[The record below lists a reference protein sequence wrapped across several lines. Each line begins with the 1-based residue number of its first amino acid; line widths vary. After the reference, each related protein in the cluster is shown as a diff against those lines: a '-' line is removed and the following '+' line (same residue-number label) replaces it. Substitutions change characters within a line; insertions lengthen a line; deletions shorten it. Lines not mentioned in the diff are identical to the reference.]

1 MKKILIIIFII
12 IIFVIGGIFGYKRIL
27 SIEKENKIIQLFNK
41 ESLENFS
48 KNKNEMLEKLKTLN
62 KEEADELYEQYLER
76 NNIILE
82 NLNIE
87 YEKFL
92 SGGINGIYNKD
103 IAENFTD
110 EEMKIANKFLNKYNL
125 ELWYFARG
133 SYIIREVPDFYYK
146 TFKDYVTDDYKEYLK
161 IASNENEEHYVADS
175 GLCITLEELGDRI
188 VTWENFLEKYPNSKL
203 NDKVND
209 TCNSYRRDYILG
221 VPGGIYDYRES
232 AEEYN
237 RFIKKYPDS
246 PTTELLGY
254 YLEEVNLDK
263 PEDNDSEALSKM
275 IDEYIEKYFYLGSL
289 ENRKKGNLFSEQTN
303 TLLEEFNKNKEEIIN
318 KVKTLNKEEADKLY
332 DEYLEENKKFCE
344 SLMQTEA
351 FFNHYMD
358 LFESSTKA
366 KFQEAKK
373 ILNEYGLTIIDIQGE
388 FFPHITSNFYYEIF
402 KDYVS
407 DEYRDYLKLTSKDDD
422 TEVIYMPTGLA
433 TFEYNSI
440 IPLNIHEVGNKILA
454 FRNFLDKYPNT
465 KFKGIFSVYVFYIL
479 DYIDFSLPYKKN
491 ENGIDEPED
500 YYKISQENMVE
511 YKEFVKK
518 NPNELTTK
526 CLNYL
531 LNNYKNKKSEVI
543 GQEIDKIIEKEMKE
557 KFGIEEVWT
566 F

>member
-1 MKKILIIIFII
+1 MKKILIIIFTVA
-12 IIFVIGGIFGYKRIL
+12 IFVIGGIFGYKKIL

-41 ESLENFS
+41 DSLENFS

-62 KEEADELYEQYLER
+62 KEEADELYEQYLES
-76 NNIILE
+76 NNTILE

-87 YEKFL
+87 HDKLL
-92 SGGINGIYNKD
+92 SGGIYNNED
-103 IAENFTD
+103 TSENFTD
-110 EEMKIANKFLNKYNL
+110 EEWKIANKFLNRYDL
-125 ELWYFARG
+125 ELWYLARG
-133 SYIIREVPDFYYK
+133 SCIIREVPDFYYK

-161 IASNENEEHYVADS
+161 ITSKENEEHYVADS

-203 NDKVND
+203 NDKVNNI
-209 TCNSYRRDYILG
+209 CNSYRRDYILG
-221 VPGGIYDYRES
+221 VPGGIYDYKES

-254 YLEEVNLDK
+254 YLEEVNLDE
-263 PEDNDSEALSKM
+263 PENNDSEDLSKM

-318 KVKTLNKEEADKLY
+318 KIKTLNKEAADKLY

-351 FFNHYMD
+351 FFNDRD
-358 LFESSTKA
+358 LFEPSTKA

-440 IPLNIHEVGNKILA
+440 IPLTIHEVGNKILV

-479 DYIDFSLPYKKN
+479 DYIDFSLPYKEN

-543 GQEIDKIIEKEMKE
+543 GQEIDIIIEKEMKE
-557 KFGIEEVWT
+557 KFEIEEVWT

>member
-62 KEEADELYEQYLER
+62 KEEADKLYEQYLER

-87 YEKFL
+87 HDKFL
-92 SGGINGIYNKD
+92 SGGINDIYNKD
-103 IAENFTD
+103 TAENFTD
-110 EEMKIANKFLNKYNL
+110 EEMKIANKFLNKYDL

-146 TFKDYVTDDYKEYLK
+146 IFKDYVTDDYKEYLK
-161 IASNENEEHYVADS
+161 ITSNENEEHYVADS

-203 NDKVND
+203 NDKVNNI
-209 TCNSYRRDYILG
+209 CNSYRRDYILG

-318 KVKTLNKEEADKLY
+318 KIKTLNKEAADKLY

-351 FFNHYMD
+351 FFNDRD
-358 LFESSTKA
+358 LFEPSTKA

-440 IPLNIHEVGNKILA
+440 IPLTIHEVGNKILV

-479 DYIDFSLPYKKN
+479 DYIDFSLPYKEN

-543 GQEIDKIIEKEMKE
+543 GQEIDIIIEKEMKE
-557 KFGIEEVWT
+557 KFEIEEVWT

>member
-12 IIFVIGGIFGYKRIL
+12 IIFVIGGIFGYKKIL

-87 YEKFL
+87 HDKFL

-103 IAENFTD
+103 TAENFTD
-110 EEMKIANKFLNKYNL
+110 EEMKIANKFLNKYDL

-161 IASNENEEHYVADS
+161 ITSNENEEHYVADS
-175 GLCITLEELGDRI
+175 GLCIPLEELGDRI

-203 NDKVND
+203 NDKVNNI
-209 TCNSYRRDYILG
+209 CNSYRRDYILG
-221 VPGGIYDYRES
+221 VPGGIYDYKES

-254 YLEEVNLDK
+254 YLEEINLDK
-263 PEDNDSEALSKM
+263 PENNDSEDLSKM

-303 TLLEEFNKNKEEIIN
+303 TLLKEFNKNKEEVIN
-318 KVKTLNKEEADKLY
+318 KVKTLNKEAADKLY

-351 FFNHYMD
+351 FFNDRD
-358 LFESSTKA
+358 LFEPSTKA

-440 IPLNIHEVGNKILA
+440 IPLTIHEVGNKILT

-543 GQEIDKIIEKEMKE
+543 GQEIDIIIEKEMKE
-557 KFGIEEVWT
+557 KFEIEEVWT

>member
-1 MKKILIIIFII
+1 MKKNGLIIFLVLSFLLLTNCNKDEKILEGNKPETTICENEKNINFKFSDETYKKLKIF
-12 IIFVIGGIFGYKRIL
+12 
-27 SIEKENKIIQLFNK
+27 SENKSKII
-41 ESLENFS
+41 
-48 KNKNEMLEKLKTLN
+48 EKLK
-62 KEEADELYEQYLER
+62 
-76 NNIILE
+76 
-82 NLNIE
+82 
-87 YEKFL
+87 
-92 SGGINGIYNKD
+92 S
-103 IAENFTD
+103 
-110 EEMKIANKFLNKYNL
+110 
-125 ELWYFARG
+125 
-133 SYIIREVPDFYYK
+133 
-146 TFKDYVTDDYKEYLK
+146 
-161 IASNENEEHYVADS
+161 
-175 GLCITLEELGDRI
+175 
-188 VTWENFLEKYPNSKL
+188 
-203 NDKVND
+203 
-209 TCNSYRRDYILG
+209 
-221 VPGGIYDYRES
+221 
-232 AEEYN
+232 
-237 RFIKKYPDS
+237 
-246 PTTELLGY
+246 
-254 YLEEVNLDK
+254 
-263 PEDNDSEALSKM
+263 LSK
-275 IDEYIEKYFYLGSL
+275 
-289 ENRKKGNLFSEQTN
+289 Q
-303 TLLEEFNKNKEEIIN
+303 
-318 KVKTLNKEEADKLY
+318 EADKLY

-351 FFNHYMD
+351 FFNDRD
-358 LFESSTKA
+358 LFEPSTKA

-440 IPLNIHEVGNKILA
+440 IPLTIHEVGNKILA
-454 FRNFLDKYPNT
+454 FKNFLDKYPNT

-479 DYIDFSLPYKKN
+479 DYIDFSLPYKEN

-543 GQEIDKIIEKEMKE
+543 GQEIDIIIEKEMKE
-557 KFGIEEVWT
+557 KFEIEEVWT

>member
-1 MKKILIIIFII
+1 MKKILIIIFTVA
-12 IIFVIGGIFGYKRIL
+12 IFAIGSIFGYKKIL

-41 ESLENFS
+41 DSLENFS

-62 KEEADELYEQYLER
+62 KEEADELYEQYLES
-76 NNIILE
+76 NNTILE

-87 YEKFL
+87 HDKLL
-92 SGGINGIYNKD
+92 SGGIYNNED
-103 IAENFTD
+103 TSENFTD
-110 EEMKIANKFLNKYNL
+110 EEWKIANKFLNKYDL
-125 ELWYFARG
+125 ELWYLARG
-133 SYIIREVPDFYYK
+133 TCIIKEVPDFYYK

-161 IASNENEEHYVADS
+161 ITSKENEEHYVADS

-203 NDKVND
+203 NDKVNNI
-209 TCNSYRRDYILG
+209 CNSYRRDYILG
-221 VPGGIYDYRES
+221 VPGGIYDYKES

-263 PEDNDSEALSKM
+263 PENNDSEDLSKM

-303 TLLEEFNKNKEEIIN
+303 TLLKEFNKNKEEVIN
-318 KVKTLNKEEADKLY
+318 KVKTLNKEAADKLY

-351 FFNHYMD
+351 FFNDRD
-358 LFESSTKA
+358 LFEPSTKA

-440 IPLNIHEVGNKILA
+440 ILLTIHEVGNKILA

-479 DYIDFSLPYKKN
+479 DYIDFSLPYKEN

-543 GQEIDKIIEKEMKE
+543 GQEIDIIIEKEMKE
-557 KFGIEEVWT
+557 KFEIEEVWT

>member
-1 MKKILIIIFII
+1 MKKILVFIFII
-12 IIFVIGGIFGYKRIL
+12 VIFIIGVIFGYKKIL
-27 SIEKENKIIQLFNK
+27 SIEKESKIIQLFNK
-41 ESLENFS
+41 DSLENFS
-48 KNKNEMLEKLKTLN
+48 KNKNEVLEKLKILN
-62 KEEADELYEQYLER
+62 KEEVDELYEEYSKT
-76 NNIILE
+76 NDIILE

-87 YEKFL
+87 HEKFL

-110 EEMKIANKFLNKYNL
+110 EEMKIANKLLNRYDL
-125 ELWYFARG
+125 ELWYFTRG

-146 TFKDYVTDDYKEYLK
+146 IFKDYVTDDYKEYLK
-161 IASNENEEHYVADS
+161 ITSNENEEHYVADS

-203 NDKVND
+203 NDKVNNI
-209 TCNSYRRDYILG
+209 CNSYRRDYILG
-221 VPGGIYDYRES
+221 VPGGIYDYKES

-263 PEDNDSEALSKM
+263 PENNDSEDLSKM

-318 KVKTLNKEEADKLY
+318 KIKTLNKEAADKLY

-351 FFNHYMD
+351 FFNDRD
-358 LFESSTKA
+358 LFEPSTKA

-440 IPLNIHEVGNKILA
+440 IPLTIHEVGNKILV

-479 DYIDFSLPYKKN
+479 DYIDFSLPYKEN

-543 GQEIDKIIEKEMKE
+543 GQEIDIIIEKEMKE
-557 KFGIEEVWT
+557 KFEIEEVWT

>member
-1 MKKILIIIFII
+1 MKKILVFIFII
-12 IIFVIGGIFGYKRIL
+12 VIFIIGVIFGYKKIL
-27 SIEKENKIIQLFNK
+27 SIEKESKIIQLFNK
-41 ESLENFS
+41 DSLENFS
-48 KNKNEMLEKLKTLN
+48 KNKNEVLEKLKILN
-62 KEEADELYEQYLER
+62 KEEVDELYEEYSKT
-76 NNIILE
+76 NDIILE

-87 YEKFL
+87 HEKFL

-110 EEMKIANKFLNKYNL
+110 EEMKIANKLLNRYDL
-125 ELWYFARG
+125 ELWYFTRG

-146 TFKDYVTDDYKEYLK
+146 IFKDYVTDDYKEYLK
-161 IASNENEEHYVADS
+161 ITSNENEEHYVADS

-203 NDKVND
+203 NDKVNNI
-209 TCNSYRRDYILG
+209 CNSYRRDYILG

-318 KVKTLNKEEADKLY
+318 KIKTLNKEAADKLY

-351 FFNHYMD
+351 FFNDRD
-358 LFESSTKA
+358 LFEPSTKA

-440 IPLNIHEVGNKILA
+440 IPLTIHEVGNKILV

-479 DYIDFSLPYKKN
+479 DYIDFSLPYKEN

-543 GQEIDKIIEKEMKE
+543 GQEIDIIIEKEMKE
-557 KFGIEEVWT
+557 KFEIEEVWT